1 MKILFAGPTLPDAQA
16 LIDTDIVLCPPAVQ
30 GDIVH
35 ATQDGATVIGLV
47 DGHFEQVAP
56 VWHKEI
62 LFALSEG
69 VRIYGAAS
77 MGALRAAE
85 CATFGMIGVGRI
97 YQQYA
102 TGELEDD
109 ADVAL
114 LHGPAELGY
123 LALTLPLVNVVATLE
138 DLRARQQIDAASAA
152 QLRLASAEIFYKHR
166 NWSAIVARANLPP
179 TTDLKR
185 IEALLT
191 TGSIDQKRVDAL
203 DLLGIM
209 RSAPAQKTKAPE
221 GWAFNSTSLWKRL
234 LNQLVASS

>member
-1 MKILFAGPTLPDAQA
+1 MKILFCGPTLPDAQA
-16 LIDTDIVLCPPAVQ
+16 LIGTDIVLRPPAVQ
-30 GDIVH
+30 GDILR

-62 LFALSEG
+62 LFALSQG
-69 VRIYGAAS
+69 VGVYGAAS

-85 CATFGMIGVGRI
+85 CAAFGMVGVGKI

-102 TGELEDD
+102 AGELEDD

-123 LALTLPLVNVVATLE
+123 MPLTLPLVNVVATLE
-138 DLRARQQIDAASAA
+138 DLCARQKIDPAPAA
-152 QLRLASAEIFYKHR
+152 QLRLAAAEIFYKHR
-166 NWSAIVARANLPP
+166 SWRAIVARADLP
-179 TTDLKR
+179 TGTDLKR
-185 IEALLT
+185 IEACLS
-191 TGSIDQKRVDAL
+191 TGTINQKRLDAL
-203 DLLGIM
+203 QLIDIL
-209 RSAPAQKTKAPE
+209 RSAPALRSTAPE
-221 GWAFNSTSLWKRL
+221 GWTFNSTSLWKRL

>member
-16 LIDTDIVLCPPAVQ
+16 LIGTDIVLHPPAIQ
-30 GDIVH
+30 GDILR

-85 CATFGMIGVGRI
+85 CAAFGMIGVGKI

-102 TGELEDD
+102 AGELEDD

-123 LALTLPLVNVVATLE
+123 LPLTLPLVNVAATLE
-138 DLRARQQIDAASAA
+138 DLRARQQLDPIAAA
-152 QLRLASAEIFYKHR
+152 QLRIAAAEIFYKQR
-166 NWSAIVARANLPP
+166 NWPAIVARANLPCG
-179 TTDLKR
+179 TDREEILA
-185 IEALLT
+185 ILANGT
-191 TGSIDQKRVDAL
+191 INQKRLDAL
-203 DLLGIM
+203 DLLDIM

>member
-16 LIDTDIVLCPPAVQ
+16 LIGSDIALRPPAEQ
-30 GDIVH
+30 GDILR

-85 CATFGMIGVGRI
+85 CAAFGMIGVGRI
-97 YQQYA
+97 FRQYA
-102 TGELEDD
+102 AGELEDD

-123 LALTLPLVNVVATLE
+123 LPLTLPLVNVVATLE
-138 DLRARQQIDAASAA
+138 DLRAQQRIDAASAA
-152 QLRLASAEIFYKHR
+152 RLRVAAAEIFYKR
-166 NWSAIVARANLPP
+166 RDWPAIVARAELPEG
-179 TTDLKR
+179 TDRKR
-185 IEALLT
+185 MEALLAS
-191 TGSIDQKRVDAL
+191 GSINQKRLDAL
-203 DLLGIM
+203 ELLDIV
-209 RSAPAQKTKAPE
+209 RFAPARRTAAPK
-221 GWAFNSTSLWKRL
+221 GWTFNSTSLWKRL

>member
-16 LIDTDIVLCPPAVQ
+16 LVGTDIELRPPAVQ
-30 GDIVH
+30 GDILR

-62 LFALSEG
+62 LFALSQG
-69 VRIYGAAS
+69 VGVYGAAS

-85 CATFGMIGVGRI
+85 CAAFGMIGIGRI
-97 YQQYA
+97 YRQYA
-102 TGELEDD
+102 AGELDDD

-123 LALTLPLVNVVATLE
+123 LPLTLPLVNVVATLE
-138 DLRARQQIDAASAA
+138 DLHARQQIDAASAA
-152 QLRLASAEIFYKHR
+152 QLRMAAAEIFYKQR
-166 NWSAIVARANLPP
+166 RWPTIVARAKLPEG
-179 TTDLKR
+179 TDHKR
-185 IEALLT
+185 MEALLA
-191 TGSIDQKRVDAL
+191 GGAINQKRLDAL
-203 DLLGIM
+203 ELLDTIC
-209 RSAPAQKTKAPE
+209 SAPDRRRATPE

-234 LNQLVASS
+234 LNQLAASS

>member
-16 LIDTDIVLCPPAVQ
+16 LIGTDIVLRPPAVQ
-30 GDIVH
+30 GDILR

-123 LALTLPLVNVVATLE
+123 LPLTLPLVNVVATLE

-152 QLRLASAEIFYKHR
+152 QLRMASAEIFYKHR

-191 TGSIDQKRVDAL
+191 TGSVDQKRLDAL
-203 DLLGIM
+203 DLLDIM
-209 RSAPAQKTKAPE
+209 RSAPAQKTKAPG